1 MYIFYILASCSRV
14 FTELYPQR
22 LSNDEKKGQG
32 EVQTAFAFYV
42 FLIVLTSLIY
52 TIRNIFYASKVKTAS
67 YHIFDKSLKNL
78 VHRPMSFFDTTPSGI
93 ILNRFTKDAAEM
105 ENSLPKMLLEAQDY
119 FSVFLTSFILL
130 TLISPAHGVCL
141 IAFIFYLKYIITS
154 LSKLVTELQ
163 RMEKLAL
170 SPILSMLNEMTS
182 GYITIQAYNKN

>member
-1 MYIFYILASCSRV
+1 
-14 FTELYPQR
+14 
-22 LSNDEKKGQG
+22 
-32 EVQTAFAFYV
+32 
-42 FLIVLTSLIY
+42 
-52 TIRNIFYASKVKTAS
+52 
-67 YHIFDKSLKNL
+67 
-78 VHRPMSFFDTTPSGI
+78 MSFFDTTPSGI